1 MPPMNRNRSSPC
13 NKRNKRISM
22 LQERPYTGIGIGI
35 VIKVSITAKYCQLE
49 LKPGGESME
58 KYTTA
63 ESANMEGTAEDY
75 ERLSTTLI
83 LRYVESALDLHF
95 PDMKWSDE
103 DIILDIGCGTGR
115 TTKNILLP
123 KCPKFKKIVAID
135 IMPEYIE
142 YARKKYFDKR
152 IEYETR
158 DILQRPNVK
167 EVKRYDKIVSFYVF
181 HRISDFKKL
190 FSVISSIL
198 KRGGYFSFTFFIRN
212 PLFSILREISNID
225 EWTKIIKRRH
235 ILDELPPFLKWKD
248 VETEFSNFLS
258 KFGLRVTSTNCEV
271 FDVLYANKKAY
282 LGKYGRNSRRL

>member
-1 MPPMNRNRSSPC
+1 
-13 NKRNKRISM
+13 
-22 LQERPYTGIGIGI
+22 
-35 VIKVSITAKYCQLE
+35 
-49 LKPGGESME
+49 
-58 KYTTA
+58 
-63 ESANMEGTAEDY
+63 MEGTAEDY

-95 PDMKWSDE
+95 PNMKWSDE

-135 IMPEYIE
+135 IMPKYIE
-142 YARKKYFDKR
+142 YARKKYSDKR

-158 DILQRPNVK
+158 DILQRPNVE

-198 KRGGYFSFTFFIRN
+198 KPGGYFSFTFFIKN
-212 PLFSILREISNID
+212 PFFSILQEISNID

-235 ILDELPPFLKWKD
+235 ILDELPPFLNWKD

-271 FDVLYANKKAY
+271 FDVFYANKKAY
-282 LGKYGRNSRRL
+282 LDTQLVLLPEKIFRGMQIEVRNRLWKLAEPTILKYSSVNENGEFFINCEVLQISGMKTI